1 MPTGTQALVLVL
13 KQLEIKVSKN
23 SHCRLQIMYLC
34 TINSLINREILSNL
48 SETEFS
54 LLGNV
59 IKRETTQVLFL
70 SGFVLKH

>member
-1 MPTGTQALVLVL
+1 MPTGTQALVL
-13 KQLEIKVSKN
+13 KQLEIIVSKN
-23 SHCRLQIMYLC
+23 SHCRLHIMYLC
-34 TINSLINREILSNL
+34 TINSLINREILLNF